1 MLPTGIDNGMRYL
14 AFYVSILDQAMGE
27 FYMVQR
33 YWAEVGHM
41 KKQKDVRIMIF
52 DGPPPHL
59 PQAEQ

>member
-33 YWAEVGHM
+33 YLSRGGSHEEIGC
-41 KKQKDVRIMIF
+41 KD
-52 DGPPPHL
+52 DDL
-59 PQAEQ
+59 